1 MTHYITPEKLTFEQ
15 IEKILTKKYK
25 LALSDESKKLIND
38 CKAYLDIKSQ
48 LLTSLCMESQ
58 PGSVLCVRF
67 PSHKKI

>member
-38 CKAYLDIKSQ
+38 CTLA
-48 LLTSLCMESQ
+48 TNTA
-58 PGSVLCVRF
+58 
-67 PSHKKI
+67 